1 MTDVNENEDG
11 LDEDIEALEEELGI
25 QDEKKLSPK
34 KIVLFIV
41 LPLLVLI
48 GVGAGLYFSG
58 VLGGSSEEANPE
70 DAAEQ
75 MLVDDQTTGIFYD
88 IPDIIVNL
96 NSVGRKPRLLQ
107 ISISL
112 ELAKQEDIALIDRIL
127 PRVLDHFQTYL
138 RELRAED
145 LKGSAGIYRLRIELL
160 ARVNAAAYPEKVR
173 DVLFREI
180 LVQ

>member
-127 PRVLDHFQTYL
+127 PRVLDHF
-138 RELRAED
+138 
-145 LKGSAGIYRLRIELL
+145 
-160 ARVNAAAYPEKVR
+160 
-173 DVLFREI
+173 
-180 LVQ
+180 